1 MPTGKVSA
9 INCHDWSVLLEMKS
23 HENDLVQLSEKLIH
37 ELCELSESVSV
48 DVSSP
53 VALSFERGEESRY
66 R

>member
-1 MPTGKVSA
+1 MPVGKVSA
-9 INCHDWSVLLEMKS
+9 INCHDWSVLPDRKS
-23 HENDLVQLSEKLIH
+23 HESDLVQFSEKLIH

-48 DVSSP
+48 DVPRS